1 MQLVK
6 KKLEKNKS
14 VEQIADELEES
25 VDVVRDIVK
34 ELIK

>member
-6 KKLEKNKS
+6 KKLEKNKR